1 MKRKLAIWIIVA
13 ILAGILPPWNVPA
26 GSSAAE
32 ADEAV
37 SAETDE
43 TGQEGHGLH
52 NPVTDENGVRTWAVS
67 YTHLTLPTIEP

>member
-32 ADEAV
+32 ADEEIGRAHV
-37 SAETDE
+37 
-43 TGQEGHGLH
+43 
-52 NPVTDENGVRTWAVS
+52 
-67 YTHLTLPTIEP
+67 